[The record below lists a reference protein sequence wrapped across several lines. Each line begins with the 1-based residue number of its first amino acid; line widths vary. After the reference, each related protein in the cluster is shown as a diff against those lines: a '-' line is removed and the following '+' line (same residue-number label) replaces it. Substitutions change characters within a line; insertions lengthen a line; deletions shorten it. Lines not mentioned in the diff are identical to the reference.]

1 MNKQVPTQCLPW
13 PTLGIRRVSV
23 NSFGFGG
30 TNSHVILD
38 DAYNF
43 LRLHD
48 LVGHHCTL
56 EVPPTLSNGFHSHA
70 DGPLK
75 GTYAAIPNGIS
86 NGLHYKT
93 NGTMN
98 ESENV
103 SKINMLNG
111 VYNSG
116 DHAVHHHEHAGVCG
130 PRPRL
135 LVWSAADAGA
145 LARMLE
151 AHEQYYHTQIAG
163 NGLKIYQFAYTLA
176 ARRSRLHW
184 RSFSVISEQHNITQE
199 SAPRGDGLDPKFL
212 SATKPVRMSNEN
224 IKLAFVFSG
233 QGAQHRN
240 MGIGL
245 CIYPVFRD
253 SMARSDEIL
262 SELGC
267 QWSIFGMTLFRQQ
280 LCPRRT

>member
-1 MNKQVPTQCLPW
+1 M
-13 PTLGIRRVSV
+13 SV

-43 LRLHD
+43 LRLHK
-48 LVGHHCTL
+48 LNGHHCTL
-56 EVPPTLSNGFHSHA
+56 YEPPALSKGFHSHA
-70 DGPLK
+70 NGALK
-75 GTYAAIPNGIS
+75 DACPRIPNGIS
-86 NGLHYKT
+86 NGFHRT
-93 NGTMN
+93 SNGTMN
-98 ESENV
+98 LNEKKRDSEAKMFNDV
-103 SKINMLNG
+103 CDS
-111 VYNSG
+111 SEQ
-116 DHAVHHHEHAGVCG
+116 AVHHQEHAANGLGVCS

-163 NGLKIYQFAYTLA
+163 NGPKLDQLAYTLA
-176 ARRSRLHW
+176 ARRSHLNW
-184 RSFSVISEQHNITQE
+184 RSFSVVSEQHDVTQE
-199 SAPRGDGLDPKFL
+199 SAQHGDGTAAKALT
-212 SATKPVRMSNEN
+212 AAKPVRISNEN

-233 QGAQHRN
+233 QGAQYRN

-253 SMARSDEIL
+253 SMAKSDAIF

-267 QWSIFGMTLFRQQ
+267 EWSISGMSLFPQP
-280 LCPRRT
+280 LYL